1 MAGFNNFNKK
11 YIYFV
16 TDNFCNSD
24 LETINSNDNLFISS
38 RIFQLYVVEFANNL
52 AEGVASG
59 VLTPLQDVVHT
70 GIEPYINTWSATL
83 ERTGENTF
91 SISIPKVNDEQD
103 GYNVYTAEYTF
114 LSDDI
119 TFNFNILTKNGSSV
133 IDDLSTVGRG
143 LVSDTEIDITVLAD
157 L

>member
-1 MAGFNNFNKK
+1 
-11 YIYFV
+11 
-16 TDNFCNSD
+16 
-24 LETINSNDNLFISS
+24 
-38 RIFQLYVVEFANNL
+38 
-52 AEGVASG
+52 

-103 GYNVYTAEYTF
+103 GYNLYTAEYTF

-119 TFNFNILTKNGSSV
+119 TFNFNILTKNGDSV

-143 LVSDTEIDITVLAD
+143 LVSDTEVDITVLAD